1 MMTVF
6 TKNILSQ
13 TKQISLFFILFIA
26 LAIFILFSSFVGD
39 VKINIAQ
46 LLPNIVHNYLE
57 NTILFE
63 YRLPRLL
70 IGACTGAQ
78 FAIAGAILQ
87 AVTKNQLAAPNII
100 GINSGASF
108 FSVLSLLV
116 FSNSSFFLLPVAAF
130 LGALFASIL
139 VYLFAFKNGIT
150 PLRLILSGIAIDA
163 FFQAGTTFILVNN
176 TNEVGSIYMWL
187 SGSLW
192 GKEWH
197 EFYYILPCTLIG
209 TFLALILSQR
219 INILTLSD
227 EIIIGLG
234 VNINLS
240 RIILLVLA
248 IFLSSSAVCLVGPIG
263 FVGLIVPHIMRAL
276 FDYDYKIIIPF
287 SALGGAFLVILS
299 DTIGRTIFAP
309 HEVPAGLI
317 ATLIGSPYFIYL
329 LLKERY

>member
-1 MMTVF
+1 MTAF
-6 TKNILSQ
+6 TKNILAQ
-13 TKQISLFFILFIA
+13 TKQISLFLFLLIA
-26 LAIFILFSSFVGD
+26 LVIFILFSSFVGD
-39 VKINIAQ
+39 VKINISH
-46 LLPNIVHNYLE
+46 LFPDIINNYLG

-70 IGACTGAQ
+70 IGACAGAQ

-87 AVTKNQLAAPNII
+87 SVTKNQLAAPNII

-116 FSNSSFFLLPVAAF
+116 FSNTSFFILPIAAF
-130 LGALFASIL
+130 LGAIFSSIL
-139 VYLFAFKNGIT
+139 VYIFAFKNGIT
-150 PLRLILSGIAIDA
+150 PLRLILSGIGIDA
-163 FFQAGTTFILVNN
+163 FFQACTTFILVNN

-192 GKEWH
+192 GKEWN
-197 EFYYILPCTLIG
+197 EFYFLLPCTFIG
-209 TFLALILSQR
+209 SFLAIILSQR

-240 RIILLVLA
+240 RIILLALA
-248 IFLSSSAVCLVGPIG
+248 IFLSSSAVCVVGPIG
-263 FVGLIVPHIMRAL
+263 FVGLIIPHIMRKL

-287 SALGGAFLVILS
+287 SALGGAFLVIIS